1 MKAHFEQMA
10 RYNRWANRR
19 LYDDAATL
27 PDEVRKR
34 PARLFF
40 GSIHGTLNHLL
51 VTDYIWMRRFTDD
64 GPVPQALNQ
73 ILHDD
78 FAELRA
84 AREREDERILGFV
97 DDPGGLD
104 RVISYQNST

>member
-1 MKAHFEQMA
+1 MNTLQQGGNGMQAHFEQMA

-27 PDEVRKR
+27 PDGVRKR
-34 PARLFF
+34 PAGLFF

-51 VTDYIWMRRFTDD
+51 VTDYIWMRRFTNE
-64 GPVPQALNQ
+64 GPVPQALSQ

-78 FAELRA
+78 CAYLLA
-84 AREREDERILGFV
+84 AREREE
-97 DDPGGLD
+97 
-104 RVISYQNST
+104 